1 MTDEELEYYIRCRNA
16 QLSTDE
22 LLEVLDISKNP
33 QLNHIIYEHGVWKA
47 WDTNGHYY
55 EFRKRNW

>member
-1 MTDEELEYYIRCRNA
+1 MNHEELEYYIRLRNA
-16 QLSTDE
+16 QLSSNE

-33 QLNHIIYEHGVWKA
+33 QLNHIIYENEIWKA
-47 WDTNGHYY
+47 WDVDGNYY

>member
-1 MTDEELEYYIRCRNA
+1 MNHEELEYYIRCRNA
-16 QLSTDE
+16 QLSSDE

-33 QLNHIIYEHGVWKA
+33 QLNHIIYENGVWTA

>member
-1 MTDEELEYYIRCRNA
+1 MNHEELEYYIRSRNA
-16 QLSTDE
+16 QLSSDE

-33 QLNHIIYEHGVWKA
+33 QLDHIIYENEMWKA
-47 WDTNGHYY
+47 WDSDGNYY

>member
-1 MTDEELEYYIRCRNA
+1 MNHKELEYYIRSRNA
-16 QLSTDE
+16 QLSSDE

-33 QLNHIIYEHGVWKA
+33 QLNHIIYENEMWKA
-47 WDTNGHYY
+47 WDADGNYY